1 MCGKTG
7 RVQGGTGLAKAFAG
21 VRRHL
26 TFTRDGGQGVAEMRS
41 DAELQ
46 RDVLDELR
54 RDERLRID
62 DLDVQVE
69 GRVVTLTGQAE
80 TPGQCWRAQQVARY
94 VAGLARV
101 SNRIVVRPH

>member
-1 MCGKTG
+1 
-7 RVQGGTGLAKAFAG
+7 
-21 VRRHL
+21 
-26 TFTRDGGQGVAEMRS
+26 MRS

-54 RDERLRID
+54 RDERLCID

-80 TPGQCWRAQQVARY
+80 TPVQCWRALQIARL

-101 SNRIVVRPH
+101 SNRIVVRPQH